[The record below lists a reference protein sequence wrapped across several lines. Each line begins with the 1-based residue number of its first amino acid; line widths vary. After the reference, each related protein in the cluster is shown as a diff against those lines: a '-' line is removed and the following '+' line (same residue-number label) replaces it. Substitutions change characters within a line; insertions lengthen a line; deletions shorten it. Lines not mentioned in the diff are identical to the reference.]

1 MTQNTYTKNAL
12 NYFKD
17 NARENGDLDE
27 NGDYTC
33 WCIHDWADTI
43 RETFGLNKRFGSY
56 IEWGKLAMDTEE
68 EIIIRCSFKIG
79 EYRFLTLA
87 EYRDENENRA
97 EWVKDDND
105 VAKWMEDA
113 PSMNVF
119 IITKH

>member
-1 MTQNTYTKNAL
+1 MTQNTYTETAL

-33 WCIHDWADTI
+33 MCIHDWMDTI

-56 IEWGKLAMDTEE
+56 INWGELAMDTEE
-68 EIIIRCSFKIG
+68 EIIVRCSFKIG
-79 EYRFLTLA
+79 EYRYLTLA
-87 EYRDENENRA
+87 EYREENERA
-97 EWVKDDND
+97 VWVKDYND
-105 VAKWMEDA
+105 VAKWVEDA

-119 IITKH
+119 IITKHN

>member
-1 MTQNTYTKNAL
+1 MTQNTYTRNAL

-17 NARENGDLDE
+17 NARENGD
-27 NGDYTC
+27 YTC
-33 WCIHDWADTI
+33 MCIRDWMDTI

-56 IEWGKLAMDTEE
+56 IEWGRLAIDTEE

-79 EYRFLTLA
+79 EYRYLNLA
-87 EYRDENENRA
+87 EYRDENENHA

-119 IITKH
+119 VITKH

>member
-33 WCIHDWADTI
+33 MCIHDWADTI
-43 RETFGLNKRFGSY
+43 RETFGLNKKFGSY

-68 EIIIRCSFKIG
+68 EVIIRCSFKIG
-79 EYRFLTLA
+79 EYRFLTLT
-87 EYRDENENRA
+87 EYRDENEY
-97 EWVKDDND
+97 EWVKDYNEM
-105 VAKWMEDA
+105 AKWMEDA

-119 IITKH
+119 IITKHN